1 MNLLNVGR
9 NTASYNDPKVKKFR
23 IIGDILFFVGLAGII
38 LTYYLFSKDVTE
50 ITVNGIGE
58 FFKPPLLY
66 LTIGFIVMVVG
77 AIFSTISR
85 IMAFVKSFKNG
96 DNPIIMEK
104 NRVMKEKERIE
115 GEVNQL
121 KEDYKNYNQ
130 DNNNE

>member
-23 IIGDILFFVGLAGII
+23 IIGDVLFFVGLAGII

-115 GEVNQL
+115 GEIDQL

-130 DNNNE
+130 NNNNE

>member
-23 IIGDILFFVGLAGII
+23 IIGDVLFFVGLAGII

-115 GEVNQL
+115 GEINQL

>member
-1 MNLLNVGR
+1 MATQRTFTLAIQNPKCIRLCFRLLVC
-9 NTASYNDPKVKKFR
+9 
-23 IIGDILFFVGLAGII
+23 ILRWI
-38 LTYYLFSKDVTE
+38 TYYLFSKDVTE

-115 GEVNQL
+115 GEIDQL

>member
-23 IIGDILFFVGLAGII
+23 IIGDVLFFVGLAGII

-115 GEVNQL
+115 GEIDQL